1 MSASVVI
8 VSKFYVFFFFFVD
21 FPSSFIFC
29 VSCVTRGA
37 LGREKAGPA

>member
-8 VSKFYVFFFFFVD
+8 VSKFYVCFFFVD